1 MPKVLTAPAMS
12 RCIGCYSCML
22 ACARLN
28 YGSYSPRH
36 AALQIRTQGGL
47 QGRLVADICRACAEP
62 ACAEACP
69 TQALKPRAGGGVR
82 LDEKECIGCRACV
95 QACPLKVIYWSERS
109 RTPIVCRQCGICV
122 RYCPHDCLAMEEAGA
137 AAGEGAA
144 QGPGPELQ
152 PSAARASGGTPV
164 DVEVVDAE

>member
-28 YGSYSPRH
+28 YASYSPRH

-47 QGRLVADICRACAEP
+47 QGRLGADICRACREP

-69 TQALKPRAGGGVR
+69 PGALTRRKGGGVQ
-82 LDEKECIGCRACV
+82 LHEEECIGCQACV
-95 QACPLKVIYWSERS
+95 RACPLQVIYWAESS
-109 RTPIVCRQCGICV
+109 HTPIICKQCGVCV
-122 RYCPHDCLAMEEAGA
+122 RYCPHGCLEM
-137 AAGEGAA
+137 
-144 QGPGPELQ
+144 
-152 PSAARASGGTPV
+152 
-164 DVEVVDAE
+164 VEVGDAE